1 MSIQYEQQNNWNQ
14 MSGFVIEI
22 GNLEYESLY
31 LVWVTH
37 DNYEDLVPYLH
48 ICGCEQPA
56 LVYHQEQE

>member
-1 MSIQYEQQNNWNQ
+1 MSIQYEQQNNWSQ

-48 ICGCEQPA
+48 ICGCE
-56 LVYHQEQE
+56 